1 MTGRV
6 RRWIGAAALWAAALA
21 VAPLTNGSS
30 STAAMPVDLVVS
42 TTSSLPAASLNS
54 VVLSEN
60 GATVSANGPDP
71 FVVLDPPA
79 QPVQS
84 VRLEIVPIRSE
95 RRDFYLYFVP
105 ARAPAG
111 ASFAAQHVLL
121 AAVTPTSGNWR
132 VEWEL
137 PEPIRAY
144 RVDIPD
150 DASFSVVRFSASAR
164 AGSLATTRG
173 NLPRAALL
181 FLVSAML
188 AFAGVLVAWSP
199 VLIVLASIK
208 ALTISL
214 LLLPLAVILFL
225 LPPFQGPDEDAHW
238 QLALAAG
245 RPAILAEPS
254 AYLLPDI
261 LVPVQIRFRHELKFD
276 PSWLQID
283 FSDRALTRA
292 DFEARQ
298 AILHEHYPYA
308 RIYAYPV
315 VTALALLYP
324 RIEAVSEAVLLFYLC
339 RAVPALI
346 LIGLLLVAQRRYD
359 LPFTTI
365 MFFSLPLV
373 LQQISVVSADVLLNL
388 GALGCALLYLQHRGA
403 PRRATAVAL
412 WLLTLSIVGVKFIYA
427 PLLLLPALTI
437 PAGRPRRIAA
447 AAAATLIAA
456 LAYPA
461 IRIVLAEVRAYAAVV
476 DRSVLAE
483 QQIASLA
490 TASGWSDL
498 LAMYAGYLWSLADVR
513 SWSGPLGWLDAP
525 LSEAHIVLIR
535 VSMAAALALDVWSWI
550 PAWRTRARALQFAV
564 AFGIAGTALSC
575 FVDVLLYY
583 LMTTSPG
590 ATEVAG
596 VQARHFFPIAI
607 AAVVLAAAP
616 SAGRTS
622 PRRTVLAGIAL
633 VMLPGLLLF
642 RTALLAQDLLARY
655 W

>member
-1 MTGRV
+1 MRGRAG
-6 RRWIGAAALWAAALA
+6 RWVGAAALWAAALA
-21 VAPLTNGSS
+21 VAPLTSGSS
-30 STAAMPVDLVVS
+30 SNSVPADLVVS
-42 TTSSLPAASLNS
+42 TSAALPAASLNS
-54 VVLSEN
+54 VGLTEN
-60 GATVSANGPDP
+60 GAVVSANGPDP
-71 FVVLDPPA
+71 FVVLDAPA
-79 QPVQS
+79 QPVRS
-84 VRLEIVPIRSE
+84 VRLEIVPTRSE

-111 ASFAAQHVLL
+111 AAFTAQHVLL
-121 AAVTPTSGNWR
+121 AAVVATPGDWR

-144 RVDIPD
+144 RVDLPD
-150 DASFSVVRFSASAR
+150 DATFRVVSFSASAR

-181 FLVSAML
+181 FLASAML
-188 AFAGVLVAWSP
+188 AFAGVLVAWCPALPDVSA
-199 VLIVLASIK
+199 IKSLA
-208 ALTISL
+208 ISL

-238 QLALAAG
+238 QLALATS
-245 RPAILAEPS
+245 RPAILAEPA

-261 LVPVQIRFRHELKFD
+261 LDPVPIRFKQEVTFD
-276 PSWLQID
+276 PSRLQID
-283 FSDRALTRA
+283 FADRALTEA
-292 DFEARQ
+292 EFEADQ
-298 AILHEHYPYA
+298 ATLRDNYPYA
-308 RIYAYPV
+308 RIYAYPM

-324 RIEAVSEAVLLFYLC
+324 RIEAVGEAVLLFYLC
-339 RAVPALI
+339 RAVPALL

-373 LQQISVVSADVLLNL
+373 LQQSAVVSADVLLNL
-388 GALGCALLYLQHRGA
+388 GALGCALLYLQYHDV

-412 WLLTLSIVGVKFIYA
+412 WLLTLSILGVKFIYA

-447 AAAATLIAA
+447 AAAATLAVA
-456 LAYPA
+456 LGYPA
-461 IRIVLAEVRAYAAVV
+461 IRMVLAEVRAIAVV
-476 DRSVLAE
+476 IDPSTLVE

-490 TASGWSDL
+490 TGSGWSDL
-498 LAMYAGYLWSLADVR
+498 LAMYGRYLSSLLHAGT
-513 SWSGPLGWLDAP
+513 WSGPLGWLDAP
-525 LSEAHIVLIR
+525 LSEAHVVLIR
-535 VSMAAALALDVWSWI
+535 VSMVAALALDVWNWA

-590 ATEVAG
+590 ATDVVG

-616 SAGRTS
+616 SGGHTS
-622 PRRTVLAGIAL
+622 PRRRVLAGIAI
-633 VMLPGLLLF
+633 VTFPALLLF
-642 RTALLAQDLLARY
+642 RTVLLAQDLLVRY